1 MKKVLILLVI
11 TISLFFVTN
20 LEVNAY
26 EIGNSFPTDIFV
38 SGDEAVCGGWITQD
52 ALDMIQEILNYFRIL
67 GPILLIILVAL
78 DFAKA
83 VIAQDNDALKKAQS
97 KVISRAIATI
107 LLFFVPTI
115 TRAILN
121 LDGVKDTIVIPEQ
134 CKSFS
139 SRINK

>member
-1 MKKVLILLVI
+1 MKKVLILLTI

-20 LEVNAY
+20 LKVNAL
-26 EIGNSFPTDIFV
+26 ELGNNFPTDIFMA
-38 SGDEAVCGGWITQD
+38 GDEAVCGGWITQD

-67 GPILLIILVAL
+67 GPILLILFVSL

-97 KVISRAIATI
+97 KVVSRAIATI

-115 TRAILN
+115 IRAILN
-121 LDGVKDTIVIPEQ
+121 LDGIKDTIVIPEE
-134 CKSFS
+134 CKAFS
-139 SRINK
+139 SQVNK